1 MGTPRRSR
9 KRPRKQHIGCLLILS
24 MPTLAACSATD
35 TVMVAVNAE
44 AAFLT
49 ITVDSFDGDRAPL
62 PSTELTLT
70 VGDSAYLSATGLN
83 ALGLALGQVP
93 VSWSSSDDG
102 VLSVSPEGLLRAV
115 APGNAEITAH
125 LDAMKAI
132 VSGSVN

>member
-9 KRPRKQHIGCLLILS
+9 KRPRKQRIGCLLLLS
-24 MPTLAACSATD
+24 MPTLAACGETD

-62 PSTELTLT
+62 PSTELTLA
-70 VGDSAYLSATGLN
+70 VGDSAHLAATGLN

-93 VSWSSSDDG
+93 VSWTSSDDG

-125 LDAMKAI
+125 LDETKAM